1 MGPVGKGFAIP
12 INDAMAVANQIRS
25 GASSADVHIG
35 QPTLLGVGV
44 GTQPRDGGGIIVR
57 DVMIGGPAAQ
67 AGLAIGDVLT
77 NLDGADLD
85 SATTLTYVL
94 DRHYP
99 GDVVNMTWIDRSGQT
114 RTGKAALVS
123 GP

>member
-1 MGPVGKGFAIP
+1 
-12 INDAMAVANQIRS
+12 MAVAGQIRS
-25 GASSADVHIG
+25 GAPSAAVHIG

-57 DVMIGGPAAQ
+57 DVMLGGPAAQ

-77 NLDGADLD
+77 NLDGTALD

-99 GDVVNMTWIDRSGQT
+99 GDVVDLTWIDRDGQQ